1 MSRLGDM
8 LYVLRA
14 SRLRRLGR
22 GVFVGVERL
31 ASAAVPRDYDLQ
43 VDGQLQPYFEKV
55 FRLYKLEIPRTIIC
69 MFKGRKSCL
78 QELGLPIA
86 LSLGIPEARDI
97 LLELIR
103 LSLKPRFSLSEGCWA
118 RCRRVW
124 GWQTS
129 RFDRQDLLCF
139 SSEPEPRAGLE

>member
-1 MSRLGDM
+1 M

-55 FRLYKLEIPRTIIC
+55 FRLYKLEIPEPL
-69 MFKGRKSCL
+69 FVCL
-78 QELGLPIA
+78 RVERA
-86 LSLGIPEARDI
+86 ASRSLA
-97 LLELIR
+97 
-103 LSLKPRFSLSEGCWA
+103 C
-118 RCRRVW
+118 
-124 GWQTS
+124 Q
-129 RFDRQDLLCF
+129 LLCHLVYRRLEIF
-139 SSEPEPRAGLE
+139 S